1 MVQTK
6 YLEQGLKVKFGEGIM
21 APVDPLFADP
31 ANGDFHLKSTS
42 GRWTPTGYVQDP
54 VTSPLLGKGYSG
66 GKATDNPDARRQPQ
80 IELGAY
86 GNSGEASYVR

>member
-6 YLEQGLKVKFGEGIM
+6 YLNQGLKITFGEGIM

-31 ANGDFHLKSTS
+31 ASGDFHLKSKA

-54 VTSPLLGKGYSG
+54 VMSPALGKGYSG
-66 GKATDNPDARRQPQ
+66 GKAADNPERAGPQ